1 MALHC
6 PKCTCEWDTL
16 ISSSSV
22 LLYLPFCIQHSSC
35 DDHLHMEFRY
45 VTRILWNGC
54 VSRILFSFFSFAFA
68 LSLSLCIVN
77 AILSFHF
84 SAAIFFISAV
94 HSFFFLFSYCCHV
107 LATEREPQGREHQQQ
122 RKFCI
127 MVDIKG

>member
-22 LLYLPFCIQHSSC
+22 LLFLPFCIQHSSC

-94 HSFFFLFSYCCHV
+94 HSFFFFIFLLLSCLGHR
-107 LATEREPQGREHQQQ
+107 ERTIGERASTTTKILYNGGH
-122 RKFCI
+122 
-127 MVDIKG
+127 